1 MATLTQIRQ
10 GIGTNVSNNI
20 TSISV
25 YNYTPDRS
33 EPPLLIVGVLDNL
46 EYDTTMQRGA
56 DTYVI
61 PCRLLIANVD
71 AQLAQET
78 LDGFIASSGA
88 NSVKQAIESDVT
100 LSGVVSS
107 VRVTEARDYGSYTM
121 NNTDLI
127 GVDFMVEVVG

>member
-88 NSVKQAIESDVT
+88 DSIKQAIESDVT

>member
-88 NSVKQAIESDVT
+88 DSVKQAIESDVT

>member
-20 TSISV
+20 TTISV